1 MKQSNR
7 RTSLSIQRRRDR
19 LAFLT
24 DPDRARLDPEVRLL
38 KACLLAGWLAY
49 DAKRH
54 SEPIEVRVDARGDL
68 HFYAPA
74 AFDLRHAQSSAGQI
88 YRHWIELERK
98 YGPELREGPNVVS
111 GVEFHFR
118 RNENR
123 QHRAWLRRFEKT
135 KRGMAEVAYTKAEAL
150 RRASFIR
157 EVVVKDRKL
166 SELVKAMPKAELS
179 RLGID
184 PTRLERPYIH
194 RPLRTNFPEILKLK
208 RPVSK
213 PPNATTWRK
222 GGPNP
227 RRRVNPDS

>member
-1 MKQSNR
+1 MKQSPR
-7 RTSLSIQRRRDR
+7 RTSLSIQRRRQR

-24 DPDRARLDPEVRLL
+24 DPAHARLNPEIKHL
-38 KACLLAGWLAY
+38 KARLMAEWLVF

-54 SEPIEVRVDARGDL
+54 SEPIDVRVDARGDL

-74 AFDLRHAQSSAGQI
+74 AFDLRHARSNAGQI
-88 YRHWIELERK
+88 YKHWIELERK
-98 YGPELREGPNVVS
+98 YGPEQREGPNVVS

-118 RNENR
+118 RDENR
-123 QHRAWLRRFEKT
+123 EHRAWRRRFEKT
-135 KRGMAEVAYTKAEAL
+135 KRGMAEAAQVKAEAS
-150 RRASFIR
+150 REASFIR
-157 EVVVKDRKL
+157 GVVFSNGRL
-166 SELVKAMPKAELS
+166 HELVKNVPKVELS

-184 PTRLERPYIH
+184 PTRFERAWIP
-194 RPLRTNFPEILKLK
+194 RPLRTNFPHVLRLK
-208 RPVSK
+208 RSK